1 MCIIALCSNTA
12 IKKLIALPD
21 SSFTFILLT
30 AATTMFLPNPNMD
43 GLNVKYLF
51 VTEHDNACGGR
62 EYQETEDY
70 LLELE
75 A

>member
-1 MCIIALCSNTA
+1 ML
-12 IKKLIALPD
+12 LPK
-21 SSFTFILLT
+21 
-30 AATTMFLPNPNMD
+30 ANME

-51 VTEHDNACGGR
+51 VTEHDNACGGH
-62 EYQETEDY
+62 EYQETKDC